1 MLLQSVCHVHLHSP
15 SVTVRADRAVRIQY
29 LSLSRRIY
37 GAPGL
42 KEAEEEA
49 IKAFRH
55 AIVASE
61 VEVGVKP
68 FFVAST
74 FTHSDVCVQF
84 SHKLPCV
91 SSSNVNY

>member
-1 MLLQSVCHVHLHSP
+1 MHLHLP

-42 KEAEEEA
+42 KEVGEEA

-68 FFVAST
+68 FFCRFYFHPFGCLCTV
-74 FTHSDVCVQF
+74 F
-84 SHKLPCV
+84 P
-91 SSSNVNY
+91 